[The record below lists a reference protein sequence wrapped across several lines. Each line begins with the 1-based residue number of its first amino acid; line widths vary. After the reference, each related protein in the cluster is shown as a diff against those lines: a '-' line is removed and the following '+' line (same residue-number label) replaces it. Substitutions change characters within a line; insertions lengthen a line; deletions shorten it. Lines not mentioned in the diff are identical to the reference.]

1 MKSRILIIIFCL
13 FACVLNAQTTDE
25 KRTTW
30 DYPVK
35 PGTEEWKKLKSYE
48 EQLSAYNIPNEII
61 KIISTAELV
70 KICLAYPEW
79 GVIDA
84 FNNRRIGL
92 NNMMSQFN
100 GFQELFSR
108 NDAAK
113 ELIKVYS
120 SVDPLAIGKDWTLL
134 QKGNYS
140 FQINCIELLL
150 SHGMIIEKLDV
161 QDTQT
166 LLNEVVGKYNQKKQ
180 LPDVYS
186 LWSLSPTA
194 GLCLCVVDKD
204 GYFSKN
210 DAKLLSLKRTFM
222 SEDIEVLN
230 KVVESVNINKK

>member
-1 MKSRILIIIFCL
+1 MI
-13 FACVLNAQTTDE
+13 
-25 KRTTW
+25 
-30 DYPVK
+30 
-35 PGTEEWKKLKSYE
+35 
-48 EQLSAYNIPNEII
+48 
-61 KIISTAELV
+61 
-70 KICLAYPEW
+70 
-79 GVIDA
+79 
-84 FNNRRIGL
+84 
-92 NNMMSQFN
+92 SQFN

-108 NDAAK
+108 NDAVK

-120 SVDPLAIGKDWTLL
+120 NVDPLAIGKDWTLL

-166 LLNEVVGKYNQKKQ
+166 LLNEVVRKYNQKKQ

-194 GLCLCVVDKD
+194 GLCLCILDKD
-204 GYFSKN
+204 GNFSKN
-210 DAKLLSLKRTFM
+210 DVKLLSLKRTFL

-230 KVVESVNINKK
+230 KVVESVNSNK

>member
-1 MKSRILIIIFCL
+1 MKSKILIIIISCVFVS
-13 FACVLNAQTTDE
+13 VLNAQTIDE
-25 KRTTW
+25 KRATW
-30 DYPVK
+30 DFPIN
-35 PGTEEWKKLKSYE
+35 PRTAEWKKLKSYE
-48 EQLSAYNIPNEII
+48 EQLSAYNIPNELI
-61 KIISTAELV
+61 KKISTAELV
-70 KICLAYPEW
+70 KVCLAYPEW

-120 SVDPLAIGKDWTLL
+120 NVDPLAIGKDWTLL

-166 LLNEVVGKYNQKKQ
+166 LLNEVVRKYNQKKQ

-194 GLCLCVVDKD
+194 GLCLCILDKD
-204 GYFSKN
+204 GNFSKN
-210 DAKLLSLKRTFM
+210 DVKLLSLKRTFL

-230 KVVESVNINKK
+230 KVVESVNSNK